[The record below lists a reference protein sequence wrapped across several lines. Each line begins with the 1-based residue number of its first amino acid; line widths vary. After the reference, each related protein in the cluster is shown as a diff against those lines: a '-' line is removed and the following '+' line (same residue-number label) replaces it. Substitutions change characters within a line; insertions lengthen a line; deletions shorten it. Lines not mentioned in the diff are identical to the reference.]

1 MYYHGFSL
9 AIARRGGERSSGG
22 IDIELGY
29 DQGRDDHAKQY
40 SRRGLRGEG
49 RDGERAV
56 RPIVRLDGQSNQ
68 LFAVF
73 HSVAEL
79 RAARD
84 RPPRH
89 IRLRELPPQLVRA
102 TVHQHSQRA
111 DTVLFQSAYLHV
123 GAAGIHG
130 GGDTGRSGRVLGQ
143 QARARHAAQ
152 QAYGATRS
160 AGRGEP
166 ISKIHQQIS
175 DRYFPRFLNFY
186 G

>member
-1 MYYHGFSL
+1 MFQLSFHSLLSKRREENVNRMYIHYHFSL

-29 DQGRDDHAKQY
+29 DQRRDDHAKQY
-40 SRRGLRGEG
+40 GRRGLRGEG

-68 LFAVF
+68 LFALF
-73 HSVAEL
+73 HPVAEL

-123 GAAGIHG
+123 GAARVHG

-143 QARARHAAQ
+143 QARA
-152 QAYGATRS
+152 
-160 AGRGEP
+160 
-166 ISKIHQQIS
+166 
-175 DRYFPRFLNFY
+175 
-186 G
+186 